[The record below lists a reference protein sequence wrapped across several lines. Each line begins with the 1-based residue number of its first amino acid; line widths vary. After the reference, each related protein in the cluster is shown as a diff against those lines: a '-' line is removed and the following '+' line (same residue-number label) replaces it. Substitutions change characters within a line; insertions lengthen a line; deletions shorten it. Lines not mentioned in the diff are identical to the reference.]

1 MSAKSVDLQ
10 TTVPRANEV
19 SRALRLQSG
28 QEYVQAQ
35 EVASGQKRQAER
47 AQKSVPQTA
56 KAQGGRV
63 EAKKP
68 PRDGRPG
75 RERKG
80 KPREKGH
87 GNLLDVTC
95 DG

>member
-47 AQKSVPQTA
+47 AA
-56 KAQGGRV
+56 KAVQETGKALGGRV
-63 EAKKP
+63 EAKRP
-68 PRDGRPG
+68 PRDGRSG
-75 RERKG
+75 REKKG
-80 KPREKGH
+80 KAREKGK
-87 GNLLDVTC
+87 GNLLDITC

>member
-47 AQKSVPQTA
+47 ARQSVQETG

-63 EAKKP
+63 EARRS
-68 PRDGRPG
+68 PRDGKPG

-80 KPREKGH
+80 KARDR